1 MGFLQGRAMARGPP
15 LLVPENRLMN
25 RKKQGQ
31 TTPSKVPTIAA
42 LAAALLLHAAASTV
56 HAEISAAV
64 SLPQAIQLA
73 LEHNPRLATFAWE
86 LKAREARVSQA
97 GLLPN
102 PELSFEIENF
112 AGSNEES
119 GFGASEQTLRI
130 SQLIELGGKRS
141 KRRQL
146 AGHQR
151 DASAWAWRAARIE
164 TLAEVERAFVA
175 VLAAQERLALAEE
188 LAAVGKTVLRTV
200 EKQLLAGAVSSI
212 EKYRAEVSL
221 AASLIALQRY
231 RAELAS
237 ARKRLAATWGSGID
251 AYSRA
256 DGKLR
261 AAPPPLPPLPR
272 LQQLA
277 EQAPAVARWESELA
291 QRRSQLALAESRSTP
306 DLTLTGGPRWSRES
320 DSRTFVFEL
329 SAPLP
334 IFDRNRSGTLEAQ
347 RRLAKAVQEQR
358 AASLRARTDLATA
371 YESLAST
378 RAAVISLRDE
388 VLPLAHNAFEGATTA
403 YRRGV
408 YGYLEL
414 VDARKTLFS
423 LRSQYIDTLAAYRAA
438 TVEVE
443 LLVGSS
449 LEEISSNDRRS

>member
-1 MGFLQGRAMARGPP
+1 MTQK
-15 LLVPENRLMN
+15 N
-25 RKKQGQ
+25 KGQ
-31 TTPSKVPTIAA
+31 TTQSKAPTIAA
-42 LAAALLLHAAASTV
+42 LAAALLLHAAAPTV
-56 HAEISAAV
+56 HAEVSAAV
-64 SLPQAIQLA
+64 SLQQAIQLA
-73 LEHNPRLATFAWE
+73 LEHNPRLATFSWE

-112 AGSNEES
+112 AGTNEES

-130 SQLIELGGKRS
+130 SQLIELGGKRG

-164 TLAEVERAFVA
+164 TLAEVEGAFVA

-221 AASLIALQRY
+221 AASLIALQRH

-237 ARKRLAATWGSGID
+237 ARKRLAAT
-251 AYSRA
+251 RA

-261 AAPPPLPPLPR
+261 AAPPALPPLAR

-277 EQAPAVARWESELA
+277 EQAPALARWESELA

-320 DSRTFVFEL
+320 DSRAFVFEL

-334 IFDRNRSGTLEAQ
+334 IFDRNRAGTLEAK
-347 RRLAKAVQEQR
+347 RRLAKTVQEQR
-358 AASLRARTDLATA
+358 AARLRARTGLATA

-438 TVEVE
+438 TVDVE

-449 LEEISSNDRRS
+449 LEDIRSDDRRS

>member
-1 MGFLQGRAMARGPP
+1 LQ
-15 LLVPENRLMN
+15 
-25 RKKQGQ
+25 Q
-31 TTPSKVPTIAA
+31 
-42 LAAALLLHAAASTV
+42 AS
-56 HAEISAAV
+56 
-64 SLPQAIQLA
+64 QLA
-73 LEHNPRLATFAWE
+73 LEHNPRLATFSWE
-86 LKAREARVSQA
+86 LKAREAGVSQA

-119 GFGASEQTLRI
+119 GFGASEQTLRV

-151 DASAWAWRAARIE
+151 DSSAWAWRAARME
-164 TLAEVERAFVA
+164 TLAEVERAFVD

-188 LAAVGKTVLRTV
+188 LAGVGKTALQTV

-221 AASLIALQRY
+221 AASLIALQRH

-237 ARKRLAATWGSGID
+237 ARKRLAATWGSGSD
-251 AYSRA
+251 TFSQA
-256 DGKLR
+256 DGQLS
-261 AAPPPLPPLPR
+261 AAPPALPPLER

-277 EQAPAVARWESELA
+277 EQAPALVRWESELA

-306 DLTLTGGPRWSRES
+306 DLTITGGPRWSRES
-320 DSRTFVFEL
+320 GNRAFVFEL
-329 SAPLP
+329 STPLP
-334 IFDRNRSGTLEAQ
+334 IFDRNRAGTLEAQ

-358 AASLRARTDLATA
+358 AASLRARTGLATA

-408 YGYLEL
+408 YSYLEL

-423 LRSQYIDTLAAYRAA
+423 LRSEYIDTLAAYRAA
-438 TVEVE
+438 TVDVE

-449 LEEISSNDRRS
+449 LEDMSSDDRRS

>member
-1 MGFLQGRAMARGPP
+1 MTQK
-15 LLVPENRLMN
+15 N
-25 RKKQGQ
+25 KGQ
-31 TTPSKVPTIAA
+31 TRHSKVPTIAA
-42 LAAALLLHAAASTV
+42 FAAALLLHAAASTV

-73 LEHNPRLATFAWE
+73 LEHNPRLATFSWE

-237 ARKRLAATWGSGID
+237 ARKQLAATWGSGSD

-261 AAPPPLPPLPR
+261 AAPPPLPPLAR

-277 EQAPAVARWESELA
+277 EQAPAIARWESELA
-291 QRRSQLALAESRSTP
+291 QRRSQLALAESLSTP
-306 DLTLTGGPRWSRES
+306 DLTLTAGPRWSRES
-320 DSRTFVFEL
+320 DSRAFVFEL

-449 LEEISSNDRRS
+449 LEEIGSNDRRS